1 MIPFDGGGYPS
12 NVSATLST
20 DIQTLCINAIRG
32 LSIDGVQK
40 ANSGHPG
47 MPMGCAPMAYTLW
60 TKHLKHNPKN
70 PSWFDRDRFILSAGH
85 GSMLIYS
92 LLYLTGYDL
101 GLEDLKQFRQL
112 NSRTPGHPENH
123 LTPGVEMATGP
134 LGQGLAT
141 AVGFA
146 IAEKFLAATYNKPD
160 HEIISHFTYGICSDG
175 DLMEGITAEAASLAG
190 HLKLGKLIFLYDDNK
205 ISIDG
210 STEITFTEDV
220 EARFKA
226 YGWHT
231 KRIDGMSVEEVNQA
245 LIEAKADDRPSLI
258 LARTTIGFGSP
269 NKAGTSKVHGS
280 PLGPDEV
287 KLTKEALGIPL
298 EPDFYVAEEALS
310 EYRSAIEKGSV
321 EEQDWE
327 SRFSAYAQVYPAEA
341 KTLQDAIDGNLGSDW
356 INALPTIS
364 DTIATRKSG
373 EVVLNAIQD
382 YLPTLIGGAADLV
395 ESTFTHQ
402 KNSSDFQPETPAGKN
417 INFGIREHAMVAAAN
432 GITLHGATRG
442 FGSSFFIFTDY
453 CRPSMRLAALMECPT
468 ILVFTHDSIGVGED
482 GPTHQPVEH
491 IASFR
496 AMPNFNLIRPCD
508 GNETS
513 AAWKVALES
522 QKTPTLLVLSRQNLP
537 ALTSEDV
544 KNHPLEKGA
553 YVLREASSG
562 SPAIILI
569 GTGSEV
575 QHCVK
580 AAEVLEAEGIS
591 TRVVSMPSWFLFEK
605 QDLPYQASVLPKGI
619 PTLSV
624 EAGSTFG
631 WTKYATASIGIDRF
645 GLSAPGGTAM
655 SELGFTPEN
664 VVLRAKA
671 ILG

>member
-1 MIPFDGGGYPS
+1 
-12 NVSATLST
+12 
-20 DIQTLCINAIRG
+20 
-32 LSIDGVQK
+32 
-40 ANSGHPG
+40 
-47 MPMGCAPMAYTLW
+47 
-60 TKHLKHNPKN
+60 
-70 PSWFDRDRFILSAGH
+70 
-85 GSMLIYS
+85 MLIYS